1 MIQVEDE
8 KMIFLDANAFY
19 SYYGRSKLG
28 MTSEPVDEKRLK
40 KYLDQQSEKS
50 LPTSVYIE
58 IMTHFRN
65 NPKVLQSLL
74 EFRYA
79 KGLPLFNNIPDYVV
93 SEDEITSVAY
103 MDQVALKN
111 YADRLLKSKIQIE
124 SKFTLLFFEITKD
137 LYAHYKLEMTDG
149 LSKKNKDAILGYI
162 GRVAYKEYQNLLEER
177 IKEELQSGYDE
188 NKEKKVLKDFYIQEL
203 NEACVLTN
211 IIIQGSNGDLLLTKD
226 GTIGKVAYISDLNR
240 PATLNSG
247 VFVVKPITDAYTAHF
262 MFYVLESSVFKEFLQ
277 QLSAGSTINHLY
289 QKDLVKFD
297 LYVPPTT
304 EEQEAIA
311 GILFDMDLDIY
322 KLEEKLSKYQK
333 IKLGMM
339 DELLTGK
346 VRLV

>member
-1 MIQVEDE
+1 
-8 KMIFLDANAFY
+8 MIFLDANAFY

-28 MTSEPVDEKRLK
+28 MTSEPVDEERLK
-40 KYLDQQSEKS
+40 KYLEQQREKS

-65 NPKVLQSLL
+65 NPKVLQNLL

-103 MDQVALKN
+103 MDQAALKN

-137 LYAHYKLEMTDG
+137 LYTHYKLEMTDG
-149 LSKKNKDAILGYI
+149 LSQKNKDAILGYI

-177 IKEELQSGYDE
+177 IKVELQSGYDE

-211 IIIQGSNGDLLLTKD
+211 IIIQGCVACKQDKD
-226 GTIGKVAYISDLNR
+226 DIITAKYFYHACIQRNAPLYQTEQAVCHTIGNESGYGKSIGIICSDGRCSRSAETNR
-240 PATLNSG
+240 KINGRDS
-247 VFVVKPITDAYTAHF
+247 
-262 MFYVLESSVFKEFLQ
+262 KE
-277 QLSAGSTINHLY
+277 H
-289 QKDLVKFD
+289 
-297 LYVPPTT
+297 
-304 EEQEAIA
+304 
-311 GILFDMDLDIY
+311 
-322 KLEEKLSKYQK
+322 
-333 IKLGMM
+333 
-339 DELLTGK
+339 
-346 VRLV
+346 

>member
-1 MIQVEDE
+1 
-8 KMIFLDANAFY
+8 MIFLDANAFY

-28 MTSEPVDEKRLK
+28 MTSEPVDEERLK
-40 KYLDQQSEKS
+40 KYLEQQREKS

-65 NPKVLQSLL
+65 NPKVLQNLL

-103 MDQVALKN
+103 MDQAALKN

-149 LSKKNKDAILGYI
+149 LSQKNKDAILGYI

-177 IKEELQSGYDE
+177 IKVELQSGYDE

-211 IIIQGSNGDLLLTKD
+211 IIIQGC
-226 GTIGKVAYISDLNR
+226 VACNR
-240 PATLNSG
+240 TRR
-247 VFVVKPITDAYTAHF
+247 
-262 MFYVLESSVFKEFLQ
+262 
-277 QLSAGSTINHLY
+277 
-289 QKDLVKFD
+289 
-297 LYVPPTT
+297 
-304 EEQEAIA
+304 
-311 GILFDMDLDIY
+311 IL
-322 KLEEKLSKYQK
+322 
-333 IKLGMM
+333 
-339 DELLTGK
+339 
-346 VRLV
+346 

>member
-28 MTSEPVDEKRLK
+28 MTSEPVDEERLK
-40 KYLDQQSEKS
+40 KYLEQQSEKS
-50 LPTSVYIE
+50 PTSVYIE

-65 NPKVLQSLL
+65 NPKVLQNLL

-103 MDQVALKN
+103 MDQAALKN

-149 LSKKNKDAILGYI
+149 LSQKNKDAILGYI

-177 IKEELQSGYDE
+177 IKVELQSGYDE

-211 IIIQGSNGDLLLTKD
+211 IIIQGC
-226 GTIGKVAYISDLNR
+226 VACKQDKEDIISI
-240 PATLNSG
+240 
-247 VFVVKPITDAYTAHF
+247 V
-262 MFYVLESSVFKEFLQ
+262 Q
-277 QLSAGSTINHLY
+277 QTY
-289 QKDLVKFD
+289 QKSI
-297 LYVPPTT
+297 
-304 EEQEAIA
+304 ES
-311 GILFDMDLDIY
+311 GLD
-322 KLEEKLSKYQK
+322 
-333 IKLGMM
+333 GN
-339 DELLTGK
+339 TGTMP
-346 VRLV
+346 